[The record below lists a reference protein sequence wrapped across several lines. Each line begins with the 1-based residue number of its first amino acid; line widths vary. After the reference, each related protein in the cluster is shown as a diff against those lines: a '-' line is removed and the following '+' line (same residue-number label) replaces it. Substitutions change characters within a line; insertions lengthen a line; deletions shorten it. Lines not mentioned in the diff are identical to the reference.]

1 MTEWPRRRAVIPI
14 ERIAAQIYVIRGES
28 VMLDA
33 DLAELY
39 HVETGALVRAM
50 KRNLDRSPEDFAF
63 HLTKEEFDDLRS
75 QTGIS
80 SWGGRRYAPYAFTEQ
95 GVATALYGHLN
106 PYGKVP
112 ASTWTRTSTE
122 PH

>member
-1 MTEWPRRRAVIPI
+1 MAISSCSDRMAKEKSVIPI

-50 KRNLDRSPEDFAF
+50 KRTGGFRLSTERPSPEGDGF
-63 HLTKEEFDDLRS
+63 
-75 QTGIS
+75 
-80 SWGGRRYAPYAFTEQ
+80 GGRLKSAKDRADQ
-95 GVATALYGHLN
+95 SRL
-106 PYGKVP
+106 
-112 ASTWTRTSTE
+112 SR
-122 PH
+122 